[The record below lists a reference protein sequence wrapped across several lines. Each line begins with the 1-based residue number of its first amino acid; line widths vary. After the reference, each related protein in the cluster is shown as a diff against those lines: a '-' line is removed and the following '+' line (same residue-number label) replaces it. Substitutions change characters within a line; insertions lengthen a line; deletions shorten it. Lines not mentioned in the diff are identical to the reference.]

1 MSGPIANGDREA
13 RRAGRRPPYL
23 GREAAGVAHDH
34 RRDLYRARLVTGQL
48 RDQAMASREPFQ
60 VADLGLDSA
69 ALDALWNGLDRVDNH
84 FWEEESFRR
93 YMESREEALPAGTQ
107 RPWWRFWGT
116 G

>member
-1 MSGPIANGDREA
+1 MDAGGLPERPLPGPPGDRT
-13 RRAGRRPPYL
+13 
-23 GREAAGVAHDH
+23 AAGPGD
-34 RRDLYRARLVTGQL
+34 GQ
-48 RDQAMASREPFQ
+48 QGPFQ

-69 ALDALWNGLDRVDNH
+69 ALDALRNGLDRVDNH

-107 RPWWRFWGT
+107 RPWWKFWGT